1 MTDKKT
7 LLKYCNKAQAKNI
20 NAYYD
25 NECKVNK
32 AAKVMG
38 VNSSVISRS
47 LSRAKKRASIAKF
60 LSGTPVK
67 ASKVSKGLKILVIP
81 DTQVKYG
88 DPTDHLTAC
97 GNYIVEKKPDVIVH
111 IGDHWDMKALSSFDT
126 SKQLEGK
133 RVLIDLEAGY
143 VGMDLLMKPLI
154 DYNLANPNNQY
165 HPRLECCLGNHEVRL
180 ERYINNNPTLSG
192 ILEYPRE
199 FRLESWG

>member
-1 MTDKKT
+1 MTDKKD

-97 GNYIVEKKPDVIVH
+97 GNYIV
-111 IGDHWDMKALSSFDT
+111 
-126 SKQLEGK
+126 
-133 RVLIDLEAGY
+133 VL
-143 VGMDLLMKPLI
+143 P
-154 DYNLANPNNQY
+154 
-165 HPRLECCLGNHEVRL
+165 
-180 ERYINNNPTLSG
+180 
-192 ILEYPRE
+192 
-199 FRLESWG
+199 W